1 MHTRVEYRRGRAH
14 ARAAYLIERGV
25 SRRVWVVGAGAAYW
39 LCALAGVWYLIR
51 QGVTPGNV
59 LALHLICFAFEAV
72 SVLGVLWPG
81 AGAGSAQLVDDHQ
94 SVTVSAACFSG
105 IFLIPPA
112 MITLGALDRTGVPME
127 AVLASTTAL
136 MLASF
141 VGLVAVTALAP
152 SVRTTHDGPGPP
164 DGPEWSD
171 AGDFDAGG
179 DQGLPGGACSGA
191 VPPDRAGGGRV
202 PAVVSDGGER

>member
-1 MHTRVEYRRGRAH
+1 MRTRVEY
-14 ARAAYLIERGV
+14 LIEHGV

-51 QGVTPGNV
+51 QGVTLGSV
-59 LALHLICFAFEAV
+59 VAVHVTCFAFEAV

-81 AGAGSAQLVDDHQ
+81 TGAGSAQLVDDHQ

-105 IFLIPPA
+105 IFLVSPA
-112 MITLGALDRTGVPME
+112 MITLGALGRTGVPME

-141 VGLVAVTALAP
+141 AGLVAVTALAP
-152 SVRTTHDGPGPP
+152 SVRPAHDGAGPS
-164 DGPEWSD
+164 DGPDVPD

-179 DQGLPGGACSGA
+179 D
-191 VPPDRAGGGRV
+191 
-202 PAVVSDGGER
+202 